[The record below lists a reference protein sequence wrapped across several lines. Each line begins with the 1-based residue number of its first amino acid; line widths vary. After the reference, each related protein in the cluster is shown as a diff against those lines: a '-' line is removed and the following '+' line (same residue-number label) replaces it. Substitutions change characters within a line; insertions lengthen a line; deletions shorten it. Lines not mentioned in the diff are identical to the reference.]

1 MGETKLENEWLT
13 ELQVKKISMEEEIE
27 WKAGKNITVEMKRV
41 AAGKKGKNLKE
52 KKVEK
57 VDRNNFFRSFFRNIT
72 LDDPSEIQDLLDK
85 TLLEMGFDTSEVDD
99 EEELEQA
106 YEDALEKVTD
116 DAYEMGLCLRDNIIP
131 FAVRWYTGQ
140 ACSFEAERDDEDG
153 DGDEDDDEDGDEDEV
168 SDQIENE
175 SDEASEEDDG
185 KAGGKGAKS
194 PKRKPTAK
202 KKKAGGAAGG
212 GGSKKK
218 EECNQQ

>member
-1 MGETKLENEWLT
+1 MGKKTINKPKGKSGKL
-13 ELQVKKISMEEEIE
+13 SG
-27 WKAGKNITVEMKRV
+27 AGKVKTEII
-41 AAGKKGKNLKE
+41 
-52 KKVEK
+52 
-57 VDRNNFFRSFFRNIT
+57 DRASFFRLFFRS
-72 LDDPSEIQDLLDK
+72 LDMDEPDKIRDLLDK
-85 TLLEMGFDTSEVDD
+85 GLMEMGFDSAD
-99 EEELEQA
+99 EDELEQA

-140 ACSFEAERDDEDG
+140 ACSFEAESDDEDE